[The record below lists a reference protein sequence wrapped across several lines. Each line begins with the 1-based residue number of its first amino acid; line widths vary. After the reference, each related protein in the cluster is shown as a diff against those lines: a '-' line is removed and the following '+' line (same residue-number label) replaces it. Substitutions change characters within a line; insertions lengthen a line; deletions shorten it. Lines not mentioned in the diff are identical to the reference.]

1 MANITQG
8 NCTLNIKVQAYHYV
22 EETQTDEWYYAASI
36 TYLNQPLFYTPIHPY
51 HCDDLTEAI
60 DFELHDS
67 RLSDTLQTALT
78 TQCGQSMDMTWEGGF
93 DLDISPRTADQQ
105 NWSVKI
111 TIGSLFFGSVTPEHL
126 SFSLDFFAP
135 QAEWQRFSDEL
146 QQEEDYRKNHP
157 L

>member
-36 TYLNQPLFYTPIHPY
+36 AYLNQPLFYIPIHP
-51 HCDDLTEAI
+51 HHRDDLTDAI

-67 RLSDTLQTALT
+67 RLSDTLQTALA
-78 TQCGQSMDMTWEGGF
+78 TQSGQSMDMTWEGDF
-93 DLDISPRTADQQ
+93 DLDISPPTADQQ

-111 TIGSLFFGSVTPEHL
+111 TVGSLFFGSVTPEHL

-135 QAEWQRFSDEL
+135 QAEWQRFADEL